1 MMEEKEEIKKQIATL
16 KMIIEG
22 ITEREE
28 FKNSPEYQKLVDKYL
43 DEISRLLKKLEE

>member
-1 MMEEKEEIKKQIATL
+1 MMMEEIKKQIASL

-22 ITEREE
+22 ITEKEE

-43 DEISRLLKKLEE
+43 DEMNRLLKQLEE